1 MSADHETDSAIEN
14 IKSWEVEWSSSIEEF
29 DDYSKALD
37 LFNLKSNQGEDT
49 ILYEIQKSKLDGSIV
64 KRIPILNTKQSKKRK
79 EELEKQSQK
88 QILPQK
94 KQQAAIQSK
103 NKIGDI
109 KYRIIILAIIVIAFL
124 ILLYILSQLVT
135 SSNVLDSH
143 FLLSSLINNNNNM
156 DFSLLSFYSF
166 YSFNSF
172 SLYPTTINMNNID
185 NIYMSIFIQ
194 II

>member
-14 IKSWEVEWSSSIEEF
+14 IKSWEVEWSSFIEEF

-49 ILYEIQKSKLDGSIV
+49 ILYEIQKSKSDGSIV

-109 KYRIIILAIIVIAFL
+109 KYRIIILAIIVISFL

-143 FLLSSLINNNNNM
+143 FLLSSLINNNNM

-185 NIYMSIFIQ
+185 NIYMSIFI
-194 II
+194 

>member
-1 MSADHETDSAIEN
+1 MAADHETDSAIEN
-14 IKSWEVEWSSSIEEF
+14 IKSWEVEWSSSVEEF

-49 ILYEIQKSKLDGSIV
+49 ILYEIQKSKSDGSIV

-109 KYRIIILAIIVIAFL
+109 KYRIIILAIIVISFL

-143 FLLSSLINNNNNM
+143 FLLSSLINNNNNNNK

-166 YSFNSF
+166 YSF

-185 NIYMSIFIQ
+185 NIYMSIFI
-194 II
+194 

>member
-185 NIYMSIFIQ
+185 NIYMSIFI
-194 II
+194 

>member
-1 MSADHETDSAIEN
+1 MSANHETDSAVEN

-79 EELEKQSQK
+79 EELEKKNQNL
-88 QILPQK
+88 IPQK
-94 KQQAAIQSK
+94 KQHAPIQNK

-109 KYRIIILAIIVIAFL
+109 KYRIIILVIIVIAFI
-124 ILLYILSQLVT
+124 ILLYVLSQLVT
-135 SSNVLDSH
+135 SSNTLDSH
-143 FLLSSLINNNNNM
+143 FLLNYLINNSI
-156 DFSLLSFYSF
+156 DFHLLSYLSV
-166 YSFNSF
+166 
-172 SLYPTTINMNNID
+172 LLINI
-185 NIYMSIFIQ
+185 
-194 II
+194 